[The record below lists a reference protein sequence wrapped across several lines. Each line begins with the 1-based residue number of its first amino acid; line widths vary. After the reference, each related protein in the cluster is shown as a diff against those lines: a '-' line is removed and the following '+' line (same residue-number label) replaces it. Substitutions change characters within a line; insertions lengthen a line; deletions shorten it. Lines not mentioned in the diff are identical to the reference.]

1 MHVINN
7 NFNNILYLQKGGLK
21 MGDPNKEVTSVICE
35 QGDLGL
41 FGDPLT
47 EADQAKYDEQ
57 QQSEEK
63 KDK

>member
-1 MHVINN
+1 
-7 NFNNILYLQKGGLK
+7 